1 MFERGRLDHLGFTV
15 TTVAALTTLRDR
27 LVAVDASSGAIRR
40 VGPMLSVRFHDPD
53 EAEGEVNRLDPS
65 YDPSTLRDEDDVVD
79 PLWFA
84 RMAAILH
91 AGQATD
97 AGDLRDHPQA
107 RTAPVTTGAPSKGTD
122 DATHH

>member
-1 MFERGRLDHLGFTV
+1 MPGRLDHLGFTV
-15 TTVAALTTLRDR
+15 ITVAALTILPDR
-27 LVAVDASSGAIRR
+27 LVAVDASSGAKRR
-40 VGPMLSVRFHDPD
+40 VGPMLSVRLHEPD
-53 EAEGEVNRLDPS
+53 EAEGEVNCLDPS

-97 AGDLRDHPQA
+97 GGDLRDHPRA
-107 RTAPVTTGAPSKGTD
+107 RTAPVTTGAPSKGAD

>member
-1 MFERGRLDHLGFTV
+1 MPRSE
-15 TTVAALTTLRDR
+15 LRP
-27 LVAVDASSGAIRR
+27 VDAG
-40 VGPMLSVRFHDPD
+40 
-53 EAEGEVNRLDPS
+53 
-65 YDPSTLRDEDDVVD
+65 DEDDVVD